1 MKYSLL
7 LLALLFLHGCAH
19 LTHFDSSADRIQ
31 LVDQYLAEQ
40 EYSKALTLIS
50 NTSAEDP
57 QARKLKKRRK
67 TILDQLQTYE
77 QQTIATALKQE
88 RKNDWPGAKLTYEE
102 ALKKQNTSKALDEAQ
117 EAMLKR
123 FHRRMAALEREEL
136 IGTGEWLSKKLP
148 LLRTLHESDPGN
160 LIIQWKYFRTESEA
174 REIARELV
182 RTGEQML
189 AEDNL
194 AMAQRILPLAAE
206 LASDPESESAVQR
219 LENKLKKREAKKQKS
234 RRIIAQKKDKKEIEA
249 FNKAMAHGKLSEARL
264 HLTRLTPATETSVD
278 ADLMQE
284 RLDRAISKYIQEEIS
299 IGDSFYRAG
308 EYEQSIKA
316 WQNILRLEPGNETAQ
331 SKLKRAEKVVE
342 KLNTLEKRQ
351 KKQ

>member
-1 MKYSLL
+1 MKYTLL

-19 LTHFDSSADRIQ
+19 LDHFDSSKDRVQ

-50 NTSAEDP
+50 NTSKEDP
-57 QARKLKKRRK
+57 QARKLEERRK

-77 QQTIATALKQE
+77 EQTIAIALKQE

-102 ALKKQNTSKALDEAQ
+102 ALKKHNTSKALDEAQ

-123 FHRRMAALEREEL
+123 FHSRMAALEREEL

-148 LLRTLHESDPGN
+148 LLRTLQESDPGN
-160 LIIQWKYFRTESEA
+160 LIIQWRYSRTENEA
-174 REIARELV
+174 EEIARELV
-182 RTGEQML
+182 KIGEQML
-189 AEDNL
+189 AENNL

-206 LASDPESESAVQR
+206 LASGPESESAVLR
-219 LENKLKKREAKKQKS
+219 LDSKLKNREVKKQKS

-264 HLTRLTPATETSVD
+264 HLSRLTPTTKKSVD
-278 ADLMQE
+278 AELMQE
-284 RLDRAISKYIQEEIS
+284 RLDRAISNYIQEEVS

-316 WQNILRLEPGNETAQ
+316 WQNILKLEPGNETVQ
-331 SKLKRAEKVVE
+331 NKLKRAEKVVE
-342 KLNTLEKRQ
+342 KLNTLQERQ
-351 KKQ
+351 KKK